1 MTPVDALDTMLL
13 MGLDEEAA
21 STQAFIIEN
30 LSFDKDIF
38 VSSFE
43 ITIRLL
49 GGLLASYQ
57 LIGDP
62 GLLSL
67 AEDLGTRLLPA
78 FDSPTGIPY
87 RFVNLKSGRV
97 QGAETNSAEAGTLLL
112 EFGTLSKL
120 TGQPIFY
127 DKAKR
132 ALLEIFERRS
142 PIGLVGQRINAETGA
157 WTNLNSHIGGE
168 IDSYYEYLLKG
179 WLLFGDRDCEQMW
192 RESISSINQHLADET
207 ESGFWY
213 AEADMNSGV
222 HTATSFGALHA
233 FFPAVLALSGD
244 LERAKRLQA
253 SCFKMWTEYGIEPE
267 RLNYTTMEIE
277 NPVYLLRPEMIES
290 AYYLYR
296 LSGDPQ
302 YLQMGATCLES
313 LVKYCKSKVGYA
325 SLGSVITK
333 EKSDSM
339 ESFFLGET
347 FKYLYLLFAP
357 PETLN
362 FEEVIFTTE
371 AHPIAKSFKS
381 R

>member
-1 MTPVDALDTMLL
+1 MTPVDALDTMFL

-38 VSSFE
+38 VSNFE
-43 ITIRLL
+43 TTIRLL

-57 LIGDP
+57 LSGNP

-67 AEDLGTRLLPA
+67 AEGLGIRLLPA

-87 RFVNLKSGRV
+87 RFVNLKSGQA
-97 QGAETNSAEAGTLLL
+97 QGSETNPAEAGTLLL

-120 TGQPIFY
+120 TNKPVFY

-132 ALLEIFERRS
+132 ALMEIFERRS
-142 PIGLVGQRINAETGA
+142 PIGLVGQRIHVETGE
-157 WTNLNSHIGGE
+157 WINPNSHIGGE
-168 IDSYYEYLLKG
+168 IDSYYEYLLKS

-192 RESISSINQHLADET
+192 LESISAINQYLADET
-207 ESGFWY
+207 ESGFWH
-213 AEADMNSGV
+213 AEADMHSGV

-244 LERAKRLQA
+244 MQRAKSLQA
-253 SCFKMWTEYGIEPE
+253 SCFRMWTEYGIEPE
-267 RLNYTTMEIE
+267 RLNYKTMDIE
-277 NPVYLLRPEMIES
+277 NPVYLLRPEVIES

-302 YLQMGATCLES
+302 YLRMGETCLKS
-313 LVKYCKSKVGYA
+313 LIKYCKTNAGYA
-325 SLGSVITK
+325 SLSSVVTK
-333 EKSDSM
+333 EKSDRM
-339 ESFFLGET
+339 ESFLLSET

-357 PETLN
+357 PEILN
-362 FEEVIFTTE
+362 FEEVIFNTE
-371 AHPIAKSFKS
+371 AHPIAKSIES